1 MTPGEIVSLAIAL
14 VAGIGTLCSGAWWLS
29 KMSSGVGQLKTDV
42 TQISATTTKTLDS
55 VSEFKLQIH
64 DHDRRL
70 TRLETEY
77 EE

>member
-1 MTPGEIVSLAIAL
+1 MTPGEITSIVIGAL
-14 VAGIGTLCSGAWWLS
+14 TGTGALCSAVWWLS

>member
-29 KMSSGVGQLKTDV
+29 KMSSGVGQLRVDV
-42 TQISATTTKTLDS
+42 TEISATTTKTLDS

-64 DHDRRL
+64 DHDRRISVI
-70 TRLETEY
+70 ENY